1 MTTPARQDDSPYR
14 SGVIAVSGL
23 AALLGLQLLLAQRA
37 ELAASERWRPA
48 ISTVCMVLGCEVPL
62 WHQPTAYTMLA
73 RDVQPALDRA
83 GVLQVKAS
91 FRNDARWPQAWPTLQ
106 LQLTDV
112 NGQAVA
118 ARILPPAEYHSDDG
132 APPPLAPG
140 QSASV
145 AFQVAEPATPIVAFN
160 FDFR

>member
-1 MTTPARQDDSPYR
+1 MATPARQDGPYW

-37 ELAASERWRPA
+37 DLAASERWRPA
-48 ISTVCMVLGCEVPL
+48 ITSVCSILGCEVPL
-62 WHQPTAYTMLA
+62 WHQPNAYTMLA
-73 RDVQPALDRA
+73 RDVQPAFGRS
-83 GVLQVKAS
+83 GVLQIKAS
-91 FRNDARWPQAWPTLQ
+91 FRNDARWPQAWPALK

-118 ARILPPAEYHSDDG
+118 ARILQPADYHSGDE
-132 APPPLAPG
+132 PPSPLAPG

-145 AFQVAEPATPIVAFN
+145 AFQVAEPATPIVAFT